1 MQQRVIKSCLL
12 HVPSTLPP
20 FLPPRSLPAAFPWP
34 PPLPPIRT
42 SLRCLFFCLPR
53 PSNAFLFNSFFFLV
67 SDGSSDSSPPVS
79 PPRARKGEYSSRLRY
94 KAYNVIIDPIRYM
107 CARCI
112 TKIYFFQVYYSIF
125 ASISFYIMNRFLSK
139 IPRE

>member
-1 MQQRVIKSCLL
+1 MSASC
-12 HVPSTLPP
+12 S
-20 FLPPRSLPAAFPWP
+20 FYSASLPAIPIPSCSLSLAASSSPDPNQP
-34 PPLPPIRT
+34 PMP
-42 SLRCLFFCLPR
+42 FFLSPASVECI
-53 PSNAFLFNSFFFLV
+53 FIQFFFFFLV

-94 KAYNVIIDPIRYM
+94 KAYNVIIDPIRWYM

-112 TKIYFFQVYYSIF
+112 TKIYFLQVYSSIF